1 MDIFNFN
8 LIQFNLI
15 QISVWHSSARLCVLY
30 VETVP
35 TLCIL
40 YVRTVPTLCILNVGT
55 VPTLC
60 VFYVG
65 TVPMLCILDVGTV
78 PTLCI
83 LNVGTV
89 PIFSSSELVPPQWPP
104 QPCRQWAQLRR
115 GPKIVNFSCTEGC
128 PSPSELVLPQ
138 LPPQPC
144 RQRAQRRRG
153 PKIALFCPEVYI
165 PQMVQVYFP
174 CPIPGVPVFFPD
186 FFPVQPTIY
195 I

>member
-104 QPCRQWAQLRR
+104 QPCRH
-115 GPKIVNFSCTEGC
+115 
-128 PSPSELVLPQ
+128 
-138 LPPQPC
+138 
-144 RQRAQRRRG
+144 RAQRRRG

-186 FFPVQPTIY
+186 FFPVQPTMHI
-195 I
+195 